1 MRATAA
7 RIEPLRTSS
16 RVANRARAPRRRR
29 ARAAAAST
37 IGDANESTD
46 AATAY
51 DVLGVRENAT
61 KDEIRRAFLRM
72 SKTHHPDVRQTSGDD
87 DGMMAKVNSSYA
99 ALFDDDAR
107 RKYDAKL
114 RESRKGDAKMKRAS
128 DGVTAIYEGLVGP
141 IVNDEMASLDVC
153 KIEECAVDAAA
164 EMIDSIRQWARTLAF
179 TSELPLPLPVS
190 VDDLPTGARLAFM
203 RYDSS
208 QGLRE
213 AGALRL
219 EVLETSEGTKVSVSR
234 SFAKASRAAKFEIP
248 GEGRVMSAFM
258 QEFKFLLGEDEKRTR
273 KVDEASD
280 DDFVSAFKS
289 AFAAFILP
297 GLPMFGATKSAPG
310 GAYNAYNLK
319 HDAKHID

>member
-7 RIEPLRTSS
+7 RIEPSRASS

-258 QEFKFLLGEDEKRTR
+258 QEFKFLLGEDEKRI
-273 KVDEASD
+273 E
-280 DDFVSAFKS
+280 
-289 AFAAFILP
+289 
-297 GLPMFGATKSAPG
+297 
-310 GAYNAYNLK
+310 
-319 HDAKHID
+319 